1 MFEHGTKGNWKK
13 YEKNPLI
20 GGSYGSCFD
29 IAVLDEGE
37 EIYMYFSWRKEKS
50 IALVKSKD
58 GIHWT
63 EPEICIEPRETKEGW
78 EDDLNRPAVVKK
90 DGVYHM
96 WYTGQYKAGQADGSS
111 HLFYATSKDG
121 VKFERVSERPVMAP
135 EVEWE
140 KVAVMCPHV
149 LWDDVRHVYRMWYSG
164 GEQYEPTAIGYA
176 ESSDGVNWK
185 KYEGNPIFY
194 ADPSREWEKHKAAG
208 CQVFIKDDYFYMFYI
223 GYHNEDY
230 AQIGMARSRD
240 GITKWE
246 RSSLNPIIAPEE
258 EGFDCEACYKPFTIY
273 RDGKWMLWYNGRKG
287 NLEQIALVTHEGYD
301 FEF

>member
-90 DGVYHM
+90 DGIYHM

>member
-63 EPEICIEPRETKEGW
+63 EPEICIGPRETKKGW

-90 DGVYHM
+90 DGIYHM

-164 GEQYEPTAIGYA
+164 GE
-176 ESSDGVNWK
+176 
-185 KYEGNPIFY
+185 
-194 ADPSREWEKHKAAG
+194 
-208 CQVFIKDDYFYMFYI
+208 
-223 GYHNEDY
+223 
-230 AQIGMARSRD
+230 
-240 GITKWE
+240 
-246 RSSLNPIIAPEE
+246 
-258 EGFDCEACYKPFTIY
+258 
-273 RDGKWMLWYNGRKG
+273 
-287 NLEQIALVTHEGYD
+287 
-301 FEF
+301 

>member
-63 EPEICIEPRETKEGW
+63 EPEICIGPRETKKGW

-90 DGVYHM
+90 DGIYHM

-164 GEQYEPTAIGYA
+164 GEQYEPTAIEYA

-258 EGFDCEACYKPFTIY
+258 EGFDCEACYKPFAIY
-273 RDGKWMLWYNGRKG
+273 RDGRWMLWYNGRKG

>member
-63 EPEICIEPRETKEGW
+63 EPEICIGPRETKKGW

-90 DGVYHM
+90 DGIYHM

-258 EGFDCEACYKPFTIY
+258 EGFDCEAC
-273 RDGKWMLWYNGRKG
+273 L
-287 NLEQIALVTHEGYD
+287 
-301 FEF
+301 

>member
-37 EIYMYFSWRKEKS
+37 EIYLYFSWRKEKS